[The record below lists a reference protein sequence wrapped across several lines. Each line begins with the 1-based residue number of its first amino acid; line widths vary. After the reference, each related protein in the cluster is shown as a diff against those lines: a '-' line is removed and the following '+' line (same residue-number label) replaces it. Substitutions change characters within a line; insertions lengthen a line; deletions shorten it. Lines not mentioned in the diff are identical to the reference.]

1 MSIRIIQSTVWT
13 DAEAPVLWP
22 PDEKSWLTGRDPDAA
37 KNWGQEVKGVTE
49 DEIVGWH
56 HRLNGHEFKQTLGDS
71 QGQGSLMC
79 CSPWGHKELDM
90 TERLNNNNKEH
101 RLGKSQISIIS
112 MERPSWNS
120 NAHDYL
126 RNIFC
131 DRQII
136 DTPPILS
143 YKKYLTIKW
152 QTYRKP
158 RIL

>member
-143 YKKYLTIKW
+143 YKK
-152 QTYRKP
+152 
-158 RIL
+158 ILL